1 MIQASEI
8 TSIGRLG
15 KPHGISGEIN
25 AALDIDYA
33 DIDQLSCIVLDIDS
47 IFVPFF
53 ISNTRGKGAAGAILK
68 IDGIDTDTEARLMG
82 GKEIFALRSEIDD
95 EIGDDSVERL
105 IGYRIVNENNTVVG
119 TVDFIDDSTPN
130 LLFVL
135 DNGIM
140 VPVADPMII
149 SIDHDT
155 RQVTMTIP
163 EGLIEAQQ

>member
-1 MIQASEI
+1 M
-8 TSIGRLG
+8 
-15 KPHGISGEIN
+15 
-25 AALDIDYA
+25 
-33 DIDQLSCIVLDIDS
+33 
-47 IFVPFF
+47 
-53 ISNTRGKGAAGAILK
+53 
-68 IDGIDTDTEARLMG
+68 
-82 GKEIFALRSEIDD
+82 
-95 EIGDDSVERL
+95 
-105 IGYRIVNENNTVVG
+105 VG